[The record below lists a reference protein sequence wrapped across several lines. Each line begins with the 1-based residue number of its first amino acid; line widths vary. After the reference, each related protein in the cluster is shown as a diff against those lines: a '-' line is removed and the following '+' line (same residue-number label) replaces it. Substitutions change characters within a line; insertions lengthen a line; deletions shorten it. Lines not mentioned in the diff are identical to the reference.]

1 VITIHQRYR
10 QTDRGQTTCNRNTAL
25 CTKVHHAV
33 KMKMKEEYENNP
45 AMKVKRFSDA
55 LKGTVQ
61 NEF

>member
-1 VITIHQRYR
+1 
-10 QTDRGQTTCNRNTAL
+10 
-25 CTKVHHAV
+25 
-33 KMKMKEEYENNP
+33 MKMKEEYENNP